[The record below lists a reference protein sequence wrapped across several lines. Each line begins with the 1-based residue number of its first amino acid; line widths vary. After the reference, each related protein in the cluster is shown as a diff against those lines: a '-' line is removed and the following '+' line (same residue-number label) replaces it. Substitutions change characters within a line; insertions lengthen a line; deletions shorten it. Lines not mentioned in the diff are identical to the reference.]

1 MKEIKSNIL
10 DLTKLEQYNSRL
22 VDNIAGK
29 IRREYVNYL
38 AKTGKGN
45 EKNVDWWVLDFV
57 SRNTYISP
65 LFRNIC
71 YLIMLKKR
79 LKEGHVYDEII
90 VDSLALKKV
99 IKKNYY
105 KYHFKVNYNGKSA
118 LHIYIRRIYSYCRII
133 VFFFKRW
140 IFGWSTR
147 IYQKKIPLNERIVLI
162 DTFVLKNSFANG
174 FYSDRYYSKLLEYVN
189 SDEKEH
195 IYYVPEYYGIKNYK
209 KIFMDMRTSKQKFLL
224 KEDYLKI
231 KDYIFA
237 LLYSFRVRKINIKF
251 EEFVGFD
258 ISFLIK
264 EEMLNNGFSSSS
276 MCGLLNYKFAQRLKN
291 SDIKIKKIINWF
303 ENQTIDHGFNSGFR
317 RFYPEVNLIGYQGF
331 PLDNNYLSL
340 YPTEQ
345 ERICAVIPKEIN
357 VIGNGY
363 INMVKEFCPDLQVKV
378 APAFRYSGVW
388 NKRNYFPDKHKC
400 SILVALPIFIDES
413 DEIIDTVLEAARS
426 INIKNCIFKI
436 KPHPTYD
443 IKKISNKW
451 SKKLPEMFEF
461 VDGDFNSCVEKSDI
475 LISSASAVCLETL
488 AKGIPVI
495 VIGNRLGLT
504 QLPIPRSISED
515 IWKLCYSVNDVIEA
529 IKLYAKKD
537 NKTVNKYKKIGR
549 EIRDNFFEPVTELGV
564 RKFLSL

>member
-10 DLTKLEQYNSRL
+10 DFTKLERCDGSL
-22 VDNIAGK
+22 VDNIAEK
-29 IRREYVNYL
+29 IRKRYVDYL
-38 AKTGKGN
+38 IKIGRSN
-45 EKNVDWWVLDFV
+45 EKNIDWWVLEFV
-57 SRNTYISP
+57 SRNTYMSS
-65 LFRNIC
+65 LFRNVC

-79 LKEGHVYDEII
+79 LKEGYIYDEII
-90 VDSLALKKV
+90 VDSLPLKKV
-99 IKKNYY
+99 IKKNYD
-105 KYHFKVNYNGKSA
+105 KYHFKVSYSGRSA
-118 LHIYIRRIYSYCRII
+118 IYISVRRIYSYCRVI
-133 VFFFKRW
+133 VNYFKRW
-140 IFGWSTR
+140 VFGWSTR
-147 IYQKKIPLNERIVLI
+147 IYQRKISLNENITLI

-174 FYSDRYYSKLLEYVN
+174 FYNDRYYSKLLEYVS

-195 IYYVPEYYGIKNYK
+195 IYYVPEYYGIKDYK
-209 KIFMDMRTSKQKFLL
+209 KIFMDTRTAKQKFLL

-251 EEFVGFD
+251 EEFMGFN

-264 EEMLNNGFSSSS
+264 EEILNNGFSSSS

-291 SDIKIKKIINWF
+291 SNIKIKKIINWF

-317 RFYPEVNLIGYQGF
+317 WFYPEVNLIGYQGF
-331 PLDNNYLSL
+331 PLENNYLSL

-357 VIGNGY
+357 VIGKAY
-363 INMVKEFCPDLQVKV
+363 INMAKEFCPDLQVKV
-378 APAFRYSGVW
+378 APAFRYSEVW

-400 SILVALPIFIDES
+400 SILVALPISIDES
-413 DEIIDTVLEAARS
+413 DEIIGTVLESAYL

-436 KPHPTYD
+436 KPHPTHD

-451 SKKLPEMFEF
+451 SKKLPELFEF
-461 VDGDFNSCVEKSDI
+461 VDEDFNSCIEKSDI
-475 LISSASAVCLETL
+475 LISGASAVCLETL

-495 VIGNRLGLT
+495 VIGNRLGIT
-504 QLPIPRSISED
+504 QLTIPRSISKD

-529 IKLYAKKD
+529 VKLYAKKD
-537 NKTVNKYKKIGR
+537 SKMVNMYKKIGR
-549 EIRDNFFEPVTELGV
+549 EIRDNFFEPVTELGI